1 MPNPPSKAAL
11 RHAALDRRDALSPEV
26 RADAAHVL
34 ADYAERLPIPAGSV
48 VSGFWPI
55 RSEIDPRP
63 LMHGLAERRN
73 RLCLPVVI
81 DRIRIAFR
89 SWTPGAD
96 LVETG
101 FGTRGPGPEA
111 PVVDPDVML
120 MPMAVFDRR
129 GGRIG
134 YGAGHYDRAIEL
146 LHRAGRR
153 PVLIGLAFACQET
166 EAVPLEPHDQ
176 MLHVIATE
184 TDIIACQGEKDI

>member
-1 MPNPPSKAAL
+1 M
-11 RHAALDRRDALSPEV
+11 
-26 RADAAHVL
+26 L
-34 ADYAERLPIPAGSV
+34 AGYAERLPIPAGSV

-63 LMHGLAERRN
+63 LMHGLAERGN

-101 FGTRGPGPEA
+101 FGTRGPGPDA